1 MNGNL
6 SRPHSESSGEFS
18 LSLDQEEWSSGSSPV
33 QHPLSRSSHQSP
45 MLLQRSLDP
54 QATQAKKKNGSASGS
69 ANEVLS
75 LQQFLEER
83 IDPAEVTAWNTQ
95 EH

>member
-45 MLLQRSLDP
+45 MLLRRSLDP
-54 QATQAKKKNGSASGS
+54 QAAQVRKKTSNSSGS
-69 ANEVLS
+69 TSEVVS
-75 LQQFLEER
+75 LQQFLEEST
-83 IDPAEVTAWNTQ
+83 DPAEVTAWNTQ
-95 EH
+95 QH